1 MVTLMDKLDEFIFSN
16 ELIMLYKACDVDWCS
31 VYHYTSPDGM
41 LGILQPEGKAK
52 LWFTRYDS
60 LNDINERKEIV
71 SFLKDYCSYQVKNKK
86 LSQEFSDAILQ
97 LTPSDEHLLTYPVEP
112 VEVEGAVGKATLRN
126 SSRIAVC
133 DTYLC
138 CFSDSPDLLPMWNYY
153 TKSQHYEGYSI
164 GFHCPFLAGDAGF
177 EKGYSLEF
185 KRVIYSDYEKTA
197 LLDKLLLP
205 SDEIYRTSS
214 DEERLKLLSIIQDFL
229 NDYQFAFK
237 NTAFQHE
244 REIRAILRIP
254 KEPVPGGVQFEVKYR
269 NSNGY
274 IVPYVEFNALPN
286 TIEKIT
292 VAPLLQAEISQKNIK
307 EMLERRGY
315 YGVAVD
321 ISTVPVRF

>member
-1 MVTLMDKLDEFIFSN
+1 MVILMDKLDEFVLSN
-16 ELIMLYKACDVDWCS
+16 DLITLYKACDVDWCT

-41 LGILQPEGKAK
+41 LGILQPGGKAK

-71 SFLKDYCSYQVKNKK
+71 SFLEGYCTYQVKNKK
-86 LSQEFSDAILQ
+86 LSQEFADAVLQ
-97 LTPSDEHLLTYPVEP
+97 LALSDEHLLTYPVEP
-112 VEVEGAVGKATLRN
+112 VEVEGAVGKGILKVN
-126 SSRIAVC
+126 SRVAEC

-164 GFHCPFLAGDAGF
+164 GFSYPFLVGDAGF

-185 KRVIYSDYEKTA
+185 KRVVYSDSEKTA
-197 LLDKLLLP
+197 LLDKLLLQ
-205 SDEIYRTSS
+205 SDEFYRTST
-214 DEERLKLLSIIQDFL
+214 DEERLKLLSVIQDFL

-237 NTAFQHE
+237 NSAFQHE

-254 KEPVPGGVQFEVKYR
+254 REPIPGGQKFEVKYR

-274 IVPYVEFNALPN
+274 IVPYVEFETLPN
-286 TIEKIT
+286 VVEKIT
-292 VAPLLQAEISQKNIK
+292 IAPLLQAEISKKNLK
-307 EMLERRGY
+307 EMLKRRAY
-315 YGVAVD
+315 NCVD
-321 ISTVPVRF
+321 VETSKVPVRF

>member
-1 MVTLMDKLDEFIFSN
+1 MVILMDKLDEFILSN
-16 ELIMLYKACDVDWCS
+16 ELMTLYKACDVDWCS
-31 VYHYTSPDGM
+31 LYHYTSPDGM
-41 LGILQPEGKAK
+41 LGILQPAGKAK

-71 SFLKDYCSYQVKNKK
+71 SFLESYCSYQVKNQK

-97 LTPSDEHLLTYPVEP
+97 LSPSDEYLLTYPGES
-112 VEVEGAVGKATLRN
+112 VGVDDLFGENTLRVN
-126 SSRIAVC
+126 SRVTEC

-164 GFHCPFLAGDAGF
+164 GFSCPFLAGDAGF

-185 KRVIYSDYEKTA
+185 KRVVYSDKEKAA

-214 DEERLKLLSIIQDFL
+214 DEERSKLLSIIQDFL

-237 NTAFQHE
+237 NAAFQHE

-254 KEPVPGGVQFEVKYR
+254 KEPVPGGVQFEVRYR

-307 EMLERRGY
+307 EMLKRRGY

-321 ISTVPVRF
+321 TSTVPVRF

>member
-1 MVTLMDKLDEFIFSN
+1 MVILMDKLEEFIFSN
-16 ELIMLYKACDVDWCS
+16 ELITLYKACDVDWCS

-41 LGILQPEGKAK
+41 LGILHPGGKAK

-71 SFLKDYCSYQVKNKK
+71 SFLEGYCSYQVKNQK

-97 LTPSDEHLLTYPVEP
+97 LTPSDEQYLTYPVEP
-112 VEVEGAVGKATLRN
+112 VEVEGVLGKGILSV
-126 SSRIAVC
+126 SSRVTEC

-164 GFHCPFLAGDAGF
+164 GFNCPFFAGDAGF

-185 KRVIYSDYEKTA
+185 KRVLYSDCEKTA

-214 DEERLKLLSIIQDFL
+214 EEERLKLLSVIQDFL

-254 KEPVPGGVQFEVKYR
+254 RESIPGGQKFEVKYR

-274 IVPYVEFNALPN
+274 IVPYVEFETLPN
-286 TIEKIT
+286 VVEKIT
-292 VAPLLQAEISQKNIK
+292 IAPLLQPEISQRNIR
-307 EMLERRGY
+307 EMLKRRGY
-315 YGVAVD
+315 YNVD
-321 ISTVPVRF
+321 VETSAVPVRF